1 MAALLTQRNLAQQIA
16 DEGGDYVMMVKG
28 NQPQLQEDSATV
40 FALEPT
46 VEEQRDKAQTIEV
59 GHGRLEQRQL
69 ISSDVLT
76 GYSTWPGLQ
85 QVFQVRRETTEK
97 KTVRAEV
104 V

>member
-16 DEGGDYVMMVKG
+16 DEGGDYVMIVKG

-59 GHGRLEQRQL
+59 GHGRIGQRQL
-69 ISSDVLT
+69 IRTYAKTFAIAENKWLT
-76 GYSTWPGLQ
+76 AKG
-85 QVFQVRRETTEK
+85 
-97 KTVRAEV
+97 KTCKSLNSAILRKSY
-104 V
+104 